1 MKKAI
6 FQLIVMVL
14 LLNITLADDLGA
26 QPSTP
31 IKANVPPDLSIFPE
45 MFIKYGNFD
54 GILVVGDKASAS
66 DVVAQSNLIQLF
78 VSYTGKTMIGT
89 AKLASEVGTL
99 EQNIISIGSPCH
111 NPISAQIMV
120 EPKPC
125 DKWLEPGKAF
135 ILLYYYKGYTHM
147 VIEGYSD
154 KGTRDAVNFLVNSKI
169 GSLGGA
175 NVLVE
180 VDEPQ
185 AEIND
190 SNIKEEAEVKEE
202 NISISIEEEKE
213 KLISEL
219 AQRIENKSKEIEVNS
234 TSTINE
240 KEKIPIEQNKSI
252 KIEQKEQ
259 EKEASVINR
268 IFEWISYLFRRPK

>member
-1 MKKAI
+1 
-6 FQLIVMVL
+6 
-14 LLNITLADDLGA
+14 
-26 QPSTP
+26 
-31 IKANVPPDLSIFPE
+31 
-45 MFIKYGNFD
+45 
-54 GILVVGDKASAS
+54 
-66 DVVAQSNLIQLF
+66 
-78 VSYTGKTMIGT
+78 
-89 AKLASEVGTL
+89 
-99 EQNIISIGSPCH
+99 
-111 NPISAQIMV
+111 
-120 EPKPC
+120 
-125 DKWLEPGKAF
+125 
-135 ILLYYYKGYTHM
+135 M